1 MPFRQAWQYGCVKN
15 HDPAFLDGLVQSV
28 RSGDDAAF
36 EQLILAIHGEIRCFL
51 AARAPSI
58 EAAEEALQAGLV
70 VMYQSL
76 SDYRVGGTFLA
87 WVKGICLNLLLHDL
101 RAQRRTVPIT
111 SCSQAATL
119 LIDQG
124 LDDEIAAADAERVT
138 RLNDC
143 LGKLKPRDRE
153 LLRQRYHD
161 GFSLKEL
168 AQRWKRQAS
177 HLSMILH
184 RLRKVLLV
192 CMDEVGP

>member
-1 MPFRQAWQYGCVKN
+1 MIKT
-15 HDPAFLDGLVQSV
+15 DPAFLDQLVQAV
-28 RSGDDAAF
+28 RAGDKAAF
-36 EQLILAIHGEIRCFL
+36 EQLILAVHGEIRCFL

-70 VMYQSL
+70 VMCQSL

-101 RAQRRTVPIT
+101 RSQRRMVAIT
-111 SCSQAATL
+111 GSPAEAL

-124 LDDEIAAADAERVT
+124 LDDEVVAADAERVT

-143 LGKLKPRDRE
+143 LERLKPRDRE
-153 LLRQRYHD
+153 LLRQRYHE
-161 GFSLKEL
+161 GFSVKEL

-177 HLSMILH
+177 HVSMILH
-184 RLRKVLLV
+184 RLRRVLLV
-192 CMDEVGP
+192 CMDGVRP